1 MRTGHCSKIMQHADV
16 LSQRHVNHTRAD
28 KLMWEPR
35 RTMCM
40 WSTCAHHRCWEATKW
55 NIQNQTGQSLRS
67 MSMLVHGTA
76 IMLPQ
81 PHHAQC
87 AWTWWS
93 CKHQMQWV
101 LSFRQS
107 QLWAEEFKQMWS
119 RYCFFIRAV
128 SAVFKKCKCLSIKT
142 TGLINW
148 SETRLWFPNPI
159 LNQEQRETPNGD
171 KASCYRGKPPSLAPH
186 CCPQKRSFV
195 PGPMGASALWF

>member
-1 MRTGHCSKIMQHADV
+1 MTSGHCSKIMQRADV
-16 LSQRHVNHTRAD
+16 LSQWYVNHARAD

-40 WSTCAHHRCWEATKW
+40 WSTCAHQRCWEATKW

-76 IMLPQ
+76 ITLPQ

-93 CKHQMQWV
+93 CKHQKQWV

-107 QLWAEEFKQMWS
+107 QLWAEEF
-119 RYCFFIRAV
+119 
-128 SAVFKKCKCLSIKT
+128 
-142 TGLINW
+142 
-148 SETRLWFPNPI
+148 PNSI
-159 LNQEQRETPNGD
+159 LNQDQRETPNGA